1 MMRAL
6 YTASTGM
13 YAQQLNVDT
22 IAHNMSNV
30 NTTGFK
36 KQRIEFQDLL
46 YQTIKRPAANLDTIQ
61 PVGLDVGLGVRPAAS
76 NTLFTQGNF
85 QPTDRLLDVAIQGQ
99 AFFCVEVPG
108 RYEPLYTRDGAFKID
123 SEGQLVTSDGS
134 LLLGVDTIPEEAA
147 DTVTIERDGRVTYKL
162 PDNDEIEE
170 AGQLELVK
178 FINPAGLQKLGRNLY
193 DWTPNSG
200 DPIDWDPEEDNTVSL
215 EAGYLEM
222 SNVQIVEEMVSLIT
236 AQRAYEINSKVIQS
250 SDEMLQTATTLR
262 R

>member
-36 KQRIEFQDLL
+36 KQRVEFQDLL
-46 YQTIKRPAANLDTIQ
+46 YQTIKRPAANEDINQ
-61 PVGLDVGLGVRPAAS
+61 PVGMQVGLGVKPAAIT
-76 NTLFTQGNF
+76 TLFSQGNL
-85 QPTDRLLDVAIQGQ
+85 QATDNPLDVAIVGPG
-99 AFFCVEVPG
+99 FFKVEVPG
-108 RYEPLYTRDGAFKID
+108 RDEPLYTRNGAFKLD
-123 SEGQLVTSDGS
+123 AEGNLVTSDGYKI
-134 LLLGVDTIPEEAA
+134 LGVEPLEPGAYDI
-147 DTVTIERDGRVTYKL
+147 VIEKNGMVTYML
-162 PDNDEIEE
+162 PGSQEPIE
-170 AGQLELVK
+170 AGQIEIAK
-178 FINPAGLQKLGRNLY
+178 FVNPAGLQKIGSNLFAS
-193 DWTPNSG
+193 TVNSG
-200 DPIDWDPEEDNTVSL
+200 EPEDWDPEEDNTIYL

-222 SNVQIVEEMVSLIT
+222 SNVQIVEEMVNLIT

-250 SDEMLQTATTLR
+250 SDEMLQTASNLR